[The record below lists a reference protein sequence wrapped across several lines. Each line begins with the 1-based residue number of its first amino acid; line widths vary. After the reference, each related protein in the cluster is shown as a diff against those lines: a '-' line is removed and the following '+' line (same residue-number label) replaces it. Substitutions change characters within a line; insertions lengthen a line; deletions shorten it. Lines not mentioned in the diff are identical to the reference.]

1 MTLSPVVAHIL
12 IITDVGT
19 EHEVA
24 KELRK
29 MPGVTEVGVT
39 YGEYDLIVKIVA
51 DNMAVLDKIVT
62 DIRRHPNIIKT
73 STLFWAT

>member
-1 MTLSPVVAHIL
+1 MSPVIAHIL
-12 IITDVGT
+12 VITDVGT

-29 MPGVTEVGVT
+29 MSGVTEVGVT
-39 YGEYDLIVKIVA
+39 YGEYDIIVKVVA

-73 STLFWAT
+73 STLLWAT